1 MINSFKEVKEILS
14 NKEVIERYLGQ
25 PNKITRK
32 GLWYKSPFRNEKT
45 ASFYVSEKGIHDF
58 GSSEHY
64 DIISFVEKYFNT
76 DILQALKIL
85 CNDFG
90 LSLMSEKKDKKTIKQ
105 IKIKREQERK
115 QKEKQEKKHN
125 EEMQKL
131 CDELIETE
139 KLIQIFENTSH
150 FEILKILYDKQT
162 KLEIKFEQEYIR

>member
-1 MINSFKEVKEILS
+1 MNKFAEIKSLL
-14 NKEVIERYLGQ
+14 KGEEVIEHYLGT
-25 PNKITRK
+25 PYKRTNKGI
-32 GLWYKSPFRNEKT
+32 WYKSPFRQEKT

-64 DIISFVEKYFNT
+64 DIISFVVKYFNT
-76 DILQALKIL
+76 DNLQALKIL